1 MREGER
7 ERLRGRKTEG
17 GESEEGKRDLKSLKK
32 QW

>member
-17 GESEEGKRDLKSLKK
+17 GEEEGKRNLKSLKK